1 MNMYVVKNLYGINI
15 PVLYT
20 KLWFTEK
27 VGHWTMQC
35 KLPCS
40 KFRHII
46 CSEKKM
52 DIHAYIWLKPHALK
66 NIPLILT

>member
-27 VGHWTMQC
+27 VGHWTNVNF
-35 KLPCS
+35 LVLNS
-40 KFRHII
+40 DI
-46 CSEKKM
+46 SYAVKKNGHTCLYM
-52 DIHAYIWLKPHALK
+52 A
-66 NIPLILT
+66 